1 MTYNSAG
8 FVFVCMAILFGLA
21 STPLFRAA
29 DKPPSP
35 QPNRLTTLD
44 GLRGFLALAVCFHHE
59 NVYHLYLL
67 TGHWEKPSSHL
78 YALLGS
84 VGVQFFFMITA
95 YLFWSRILR
104 RGGRLDWPSLYIG
117 RIFRIGPLYAFCF
130 ACVALISLERTGFSL
145 HVEPVA
151 LFGQLAIGM
160 TLGVMTLHSINTYN
174 SSLLLD
180 FVTWSLQ
187 MEWLFYL
194 SLPVLALAARKK
206 KMEPYLILTALAG
219 SLVLVGALAPWARH
233 PDITVYHIAGIVTL
247 FLVGMLTASISGRV
261 GRLNLHDHLKSTLV
275 CIMMG
280 VVYLLNSPYNVF
292 ALILIGATFFLIVSG
307 CSIFGILLSRPARRL
322 GDISYGIYLLQGLP
336 QAFFFRPAI
345 LKSIALSSPLGH
357 WTLALLASI
366 TLIFFAL
373 FTHVAIEI
381 PGIELG
387 KRVVN
392 ALERTLAHQVAQT
405 KMPKRTFDA

>member
-8 FVFVCMAILFGLA
+8 FAFVCTAVLFGLA

-35 QPNRLTTLD
+35 QPNRLKTLD
-44 GLRGFLALAVCFHHE
+44 GLRGFLALAVCFHHAD
-59 NVYHLYLL
+59 VYHHYLL
-67 TGHWEKPSSHL
+67 TGHWEKPSSHF

-104 RGGRLDWPSLYIG
+104 RDGRLDWSSLYIG

-130 ACVALISLERTGFSL
+130 SCVALISLERTGFSL
-145 HVEPVA
+145 YVAPLA
-151 LFGQLAIGM
+151 LFGQLAVGM
-160 TLGVMTLHSINTYN
+160 SLGVIKLLSINTYN
-174 SSLLLD
+174 SSLLLVY
-180 FVTWSLQ
+180 VTWSLQ
-187 MEWLFYL
+187 MEWGFYL
-194 SLPVLALAARKK
+194 LLPILSLAAKKRNLEPYFVLA
-206 KMEPYLILTALAG
+206 ALAG
-219 SLVLVGALAPWARH
+219 SVVLVGFLAPWGQH
-233 PDITVYHIAGIVTL
+233 PNLTIYHIAGIAAL
-247 FLVGMLTASISGRV
+247 FLMGMLVASLSGRV
-261 GRLNLHDHLKSTLV
+261 ARLNLHDYLKSILV

-280 VVYLLNSPYNVF
+280 AVYFFESPYNVV
-292 ALILIGATFFLIVSG
+292 ALALIGATFFLIVSG
-307 CSIFGILLSRPARRL
+307 CSVFGILLSRPARRL

-345 LKSIALSSPLGH
+345 LRSFALSSPLGH
-357 WTLALLASI
+357 WTLALMASI
-366 TLIFFAL
+366 TLIITAL

-387 KRVVN
+387 KRVTN
-392 ALERTLAHQVAQT
+392 ALKRTQAHQVART
-405 KMPKRTFDA
+405 KML

>member
-1 MTYNSAG
+1 MTYDSAG
-8 FVFVCMAILFGLA
+8 FAFLCTAILFGLA

-44 GLRGFLALAVCFHHE
+44 GLRGFLALAVCFHHADI
-59 NVYHLYLL
+59 YHRYLL
-67 TGHWEKPSSHL
+67 TGQWYKPSSHF

-104 RGGRLDWPSLYIG
+104 REGRLDWSNLYIG
-117 RIFRIGPLYAFCF
+117 RVFRIGPLYAFCF

-145 HVEPVA
+145 HVAPLA
-151 LFGQLAIGM
+151 LFGQLAVGM
-160 TLGVMTLHSINTYN
+160 SLGVITLRSINSYN
-174 SSLLLD
+174 SGSLLD
-180 FVTWSLQ
+180 YVTWSLQ
-187 MEWLFYL
+187 MEWGFYL
-194 SLPVLALAARKK
+194 SLPLLALAARKK
-206 KMEPYLILTALAG
+206 DLEPYFLLAALAG
-219 SLVLVGALAPWARH
+219 SLVLVGFLAPWGQH
-233 PDITVYHIAGIVTL
+233 PNLTVYHVAGIAAL
-247 FLVGMLTASISGRV
+247 FLMGMLVASVSGRV
-261 GRLNLHDHLKSTLV
+261 ARLTLHDHLKSVLV
-275 CIMMG
+275 CVMMG
-280 VVYLLNSPYNVF
+280 VVYLFQSPYSVV
-292 ALILIGATFFLIVSG
+292 ALALIGATFFLIVSG

-336 QAFFFRPAI
+336 QALFFRPAI

-366 TLIFFAL
+366 TLTFVAL
-373 FTHVAIEI
+373 FTHIAVEI

-387 KRVVN
+387 KRLTN
-392 ALERTLAHQVAQT
+392 ALRKPPARQVTAT
-405 KMPKRTFDA
+405 KML

>member
-8 FVFVCMAILFGLA
+8 FAFLCTAVLFGLA

-44 GLRGFLALAVCFHHE
+44 GLRGFLALAVCFHHADI
-59 NVYHLYLL
+59 YHRYLL
-67 TGHWEKPSSHL
+67 TGHWDKPSSHF

-104 RGGRLDWPSLYIG
+104 REGRLGWSSLYLG

-145 HVEPVA
+145 HVAPLA
-151 LFGQLAIGM
+151 LFEQLAVGM
-160 TLGVMTLHSINTYN
+160 SLGVITLRSINTYN

-180 FVTWSLQ
+180 YVTWSLQ
-187 MEWLFYL
+187 MEWGFYL
-194 SLPVLALAARKK
+194 SLPLLALAARRKNL
-206 KMEPYLILTALAG
+206 EPYFLLAALAG
-219 SLVLVGALAPWARH
+219 SLVLVGFLAPWGQH
-233 PDITVYHIAGIVTL
+233 PNLTIYHVAGIVAL
-247 FLVGMLTASISGRV
+247 FLMGMLVASVSGRV
-261 GRLNLHDHLKSTLV
+261 ARLNLHDHLKSTLV
-275 CIMMG
+275 CVMMG
-280 VVYLLNSPYNVF
+280 ALYFFQSPYNVA
-292 ALILIGATFFLIVSG
+292 ALALIGATFFLIVSG

-345 LKSIALSSPLGH
+345 LKSFALSSPLGH

-387 KRVVN
+387 KRVTN
-392 ALERTLAHQVAQT
+392 AFKKTPTRQVTTT
-405 KMPKRTFDA
+405 KML